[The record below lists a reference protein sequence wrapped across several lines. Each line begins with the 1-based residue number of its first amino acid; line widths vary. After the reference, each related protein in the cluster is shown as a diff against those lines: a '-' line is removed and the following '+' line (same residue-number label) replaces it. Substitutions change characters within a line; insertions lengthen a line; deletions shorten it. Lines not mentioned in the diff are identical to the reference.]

1 MYLTVAN
8 LKSHLTGTIHGASL
22 NKVKNLTD
30 LIDRSA
36 WSLLSQI
43 DPAETKRIQQLT
55 NALHDSIYDYQAPS
69 DLKGRKV
76 IDIRPQV
83 NRELG
88 DNFSQGFAEA
98 FDIRKALS
106 SGKDIFTVQHNSGAK
121 SLRIAKILTSPTV
134 INTVNDVDDNGTW
147 EAGGG
152 ASNLTKDTVDYV
164 SGKASL
170 NFDADTSTTPNVEND
185 DMTQVDLTDHD
196 ERSIIFIWVY
206 LPSASAITNV
216 ILRWGNDTSNYW
228 SRTVTERHD
237 ATAFQDGWNLLAF
250 DWNGATE
257 TGTVDPAGIDYV
269 RVTITKNAT
278 ADTDFRIDNIV
289 SSLGKKF
296 EIEYYSKFL
305 FRTSSGTWKE
315 KTTDDE
321 DIINLDTESYNLFI
335 AECMMAISQQL
346 QGEDSSFDVSFYK
359 TMLYGDPSSP
369 DQTRRRGAYKQYMMA
384 NPSEVIKQQSR
395 YYRLR

>member
-1 MYLTVAN
+1 MSLTVAN

-98 FDIRKALS
+98 FDIRKALL

-121 SLRIAKILTSPTV
+121 SLRIAKVLSQATT
-134 INTVNDVDDNGTW
+134 INAVNDVDDNGTW
-147 EAGGG
+147 ETGGG

-170 NFDADTSTTPNVEND
+170 NFDANTSTTPNVEND

-289 SSLGKKF
+289 SSLGKK
-296 EIEYYSKFL
+296 ILYY
-305 FRTSSGTWKE
+305 
-315 KTTDDE
+315 
-321 DIINLDTESYNLFI
+321 
-335 AECMMAISQQL
+335 Q
-346 QGEDSSFDVSFYK
+346 
-359 TMLYGDPSSP
+359 
-369 DQTRRRGAYKQYMMA
+369 
-384 NPSEVIKQQSR
+384 SENQ
-395 YYRLR
+395 